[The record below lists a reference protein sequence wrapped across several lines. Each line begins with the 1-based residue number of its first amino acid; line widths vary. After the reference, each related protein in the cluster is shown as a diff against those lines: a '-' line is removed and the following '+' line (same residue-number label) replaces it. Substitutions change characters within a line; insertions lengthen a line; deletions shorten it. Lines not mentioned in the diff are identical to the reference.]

1 MIKKNFFLVILFL
14 ILPSI
19 TYALG
24 FGDITVFSK
33 LNEPLKVHIELLDSK
48 SMRLDDISVKNA
60 SLNSYRRANL
70 PKPEVLN
77 KVRFKARKEADGS
90 IVVELTSKRPVREP
104 FITFI
109 ADMKWRKGH
118 LNREYT
124 FLLDPPEFI
133 QKHSRPKADKKKSI
147 KQTSNTRAKTP
158 VFRKSRKV
166 DHNAVIA
173 AHVSGNS
180 YGPTKR
186 ADTLWDI
193 AKRVRPDSHVTT
205 YQTMQALFVLNPD
218 AFINGN
224 IDLLKL
230 GKTLTIPTRDEILKI
245 NGKPALQNA
254 PKTKKPVISSTKV
267 EVLNQQKVLNKQE
280 ALIQQKL
287 PGQVI
292 ERPSDKKQLL
302 ESKTREI
309 TQAQDEARLRI
320 FPPTEELLHKP
331 VSSKK
336 DLLIINKALKT
347 SINTIKLLQSE
358 NETLSEQIRQLTDK
372 LNNLDS
378 HNQDLNNKIVEIS
391 TLLKDKQVNK
401 APFQSSSKENQKSNN
416 NNNQVPVTTNK
427 QPQKNAKTALSID
440 SQLAQPEE
448 NSKSFVRKLLTSPF
462 ISFAL
467 AIFAVFILFALLIV
481 IGKQNNKWKQRKQT
495 ILEPNS
501 ESIESKPPGY
511 DTSTSYPAQKQSKE
525 TTAANPVPQQKSED
539 KDEDDMDFFEY
550 FEKKIN
556 APDDYQAKNDTPD
569 IKKTGTINLE
579 SEVTKPELT
588 EPEVTIDSK
597 DTAEIKFDLDISN
610 EDIQEYE
617 KSISHSNNASKA
629 RTFSNNILSEVD
641 TYVAYGSFDK
651 AEKLLQ
657 SKMQQSPSD
666 KNLHFKLLECY
677 TLENKRSQFMKHVK
691 EIKNLLNTD
700 NLLRLRV
707 ENIYQKTWHET
718 LNIKKFS

>member
-1 MIKKNFFLVILFL
+1 MIKKNFFLVIFFL
-14 ILPSI
+14 ILPST

-48 SMRLDDISVKNA
+48 SMRLDDITVKNA
-60 SLNSYRRANL
+60 SLNTYRRANL
-70 PKPEVLN
+70 PKPEVFK

-193 AKRVRPDSHVTT
+193 AKRVSPDSHVTT

-267 EVLNQQKVLNKQE
+267 EVLNQQK
-280 ALIQQKL
+280 
-287 PGQVI
+287 
-292 ERPSDKKQLL
+292 LL

-378 HNQDLNNKIVEIS
+378 HNQDLNDKIVEIS

-467 AIFAVFILFALLIV
+467 AIFTVFILFALLIV
-481 IGKQNNKWKQRKQT
+481 IGKQNNKLKQRKQT

-525 TTAANPVPQQKSED
+525 TTEANPVPQQKSEDKD

-569 IKKTGTINLE
+569 IKKTGTINPE
-579 SEVTKPELT
+579 SEATKPQVTKPEVTKPELTEPELTKPELT

-617 KSISHSNNASKA
+617 KNISHSNNASKA